1 MTVLHRFRGLAVRYA
16 YAVALIAR
24 TMTIGVASRRG
35 RQLIA
40 RLAREAHYRDGPEP
54 RLPRVA
60 IESITNGATSVVL
73 PIPATV
79 DGNVSLLELLVIA
92 RLARERAPATLFEI
106 GTFDGR
112 TTATL
117 AANAPPDARVFTLD
131 LPAGQP
137 TRFELVSWERAYV
150 DKPTSGERFLL
161 SPHAARIEQLYGDS
175 ATFDFSRYPS
185 DFVFIDG
192 SHAYAYV
199 RSDSERA
206 MAMLR
211 NGRGL
216 LLWHD
221 YGEWEGVTR
230 ALDELRTS
238 DRRFAAIRHVE
249 GTTLAILE
257 VP

>member
-1 MTVLHRFRGLAVRYA
+1 MNVLQRLRGLAARYA
-16 YAVALIAR
+16 YAAALVAR
-24 TMTIGVASRRG
+24 TMTIGVVTRRG
-35 RQLIA
+35 RLLIA
-40 RLAREAHYRDGPEP
+40 RLAREAHYRDGPAP

-60 IESITNGATSVVL
+60 VDAITDGATTVVL
-73 PIPATV
+73 PFPATV

-92 RLARERAPATLFEI
+92 RLARERAPATVFEI

-117 AANAPPDARVFTLD
+117 AANTPAASRVFTLD
-131 LPAGQP
+131 LPAGQQ

-150 DKPTSGERFLL
+150 DKPTSGERFRHT
-161 SPHAARIEQLYGDS
+161 PHAARIEQLYGDS
-175 ATFDFSRYPS
+175 AVFDFSPYPS

-192 SHAYAYV
+192 SHAYPYV
-199 RSDSERA
+199 RNDSERA
-206 MAMLR
+206 MTMLR
-211 NGRGL
+211 NGRGV

-230 ALDELRTS
+230 ALDELQET
-238 DRRFAAIRHVE
+238 DPRFAAIRHVE

-257 VP
+257 VR